1 LIVLAKTGNIKK
13 MKYKTKILSIVLAS
27 YLAIVVFLP
36 TNVLMAAGC
45 TTGSECLNQGKP
57 KQIIELLQVGINI
70 LAAIVGVGAV
80 IMIIYGGIRYIT
92 SNGNPQ
98 SVADAKKTITNVM
111 IGLISFFFLWAFL
124 EWLIPGGI
132 FK

>member
-1 LIVLAKTGNIKK
+1 